1 MILGYPNIILLGEL
15 YWGSAEDALGSWAD
29 TLKPTCIHGLNI
41 YPRNWSAWL
50 YTLKPTCFHGLS
62 IPTSV
67 AGDYGAPHI
76 ASRYNSSSMFVE
88 SDGNQITL
96 SIHICC
102 SPYQTINTQ
111 AVNWYILTYLNTFL
125 MLSKFSDQ
133 FKIGINEFIYALN
146 FPNHM
151 FYEFVFLSL
160 NNICKPQDM
169 SAIGAMI
176 CACYVI
182 VSRF

>member
-1 MILGYPNIILLGEL
+1 MGSAYTQGIGLLGCIL
-15 YWGSAEDALGSWAD
+15 SSPLVSMGSVYTQSLQGSME
-29 TLKPTCIHGLNI
+29 
-41 YPRNWSAWL
+41 
-50 YTLKPTCFHGLS
+50 
-62 IPTSV
+62 
-67 AGDYGAPHI
+67 PHI
-76 ASRYNSSSMFVE
+76 LPPATVQVQCLLNPMA
-88 SDGNQITL
+88 ITL
-96 SIHICC
+96 HVSVSVYVDVCFPCQVIQVRFIKKKHICC
-102 SPYQTINTQ
+102 SPDQTINTQ
-111 AVNWYILTYLNTFL
+111 AVNWYILTYLNTLL
-125 MLSKFSDQ
+125 MLSKFSNQ

-151 FYEFVFLSL
+151 FHEFVFLSL

>member
-1 MILGYPNIILLGEL
+1 
-15 YWGSAEDALGSWAD
+15 
-29 TLKPTCIHGLNI
+29 
-41 YPRNWSAWL
+41 
-50 YTLKPTCFHGLS
+50 
-62 IPTSV
+62 
-67 AGDYGAPHI
+67 
-76 ASRYNSSSMFVE
+76 MFVE
-88 SDGNQITL
+88 SDGNHITRICICLCRCMFSL
-96 SIHICC
+96 SSNTCTFYKKKHICC
-102 SPYQTINTQ
+102 SPDQTINTQ
-111 AVNWYILTYLNTFL
+111 AVNWYILTYLNTLL
-125 MLSKFSDQ
+125 MLSKFSNQ